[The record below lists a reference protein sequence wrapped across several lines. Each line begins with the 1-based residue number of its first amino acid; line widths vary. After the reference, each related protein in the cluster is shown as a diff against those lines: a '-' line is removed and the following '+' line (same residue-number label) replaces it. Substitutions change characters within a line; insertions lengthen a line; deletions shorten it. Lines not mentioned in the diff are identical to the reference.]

1 MKKGI
6 LLPILTLFLA
16 AAVLFGLS
24 FGLEGL
30 AEAKREAVRLEYM
43 RNLLQGSEHFVQEP
57 YAGEDANIVAVF
69 KAENGF
75 VVETCTQGYAG
86 PISMLVAVSLEGK
99 VMGLVVTDLSE
110 TPGLG
115 TQVLTDHAF
124 LAQFLN
130 TDGDVTV
137 GTGADAFSGATG
149 SAGSDSGVY
158 VDAISGATVTSK
170 AIQRSIRSAV
180 AFVTGAEADS
190 GATSWGG

>member
-6 LLPILTLFLA
+6 LLPLLVIVVVAVTLFTLSA
-16 AAVLFGLS
+16 GL
-24 FGLEGL
+24 GDVADQRLQED
-30 AEAKREAVRLEYM
+30 RLELM
-43 RNLLQGSEHFVQEP
+43 QTVLPGSKNFAEEA
-57 YAGEDANIVAVF
+57 YTGDDANIRRVY
-69 KAENGF
+69 KAETGF

-86 PISMLVAVSLEGK
+86 PVTMLVAVSNDGK
-99 VMGLVVTDLSE
+99 VVGLVVTDLSE

-137 GTGADAFSGATG
+137 GKGEDAFSGATG
-149 SAGSDSGVY
+149 GSSDSGVY
-158 VDAISGATVTSK
+158 VDGVTGATVTSK
-170 AIQRSIRSAV
+170 AIARSIRSAV
-180 AFVTGAEADS
+180 AYVTGAEVDS

>member
-6 LLPILTLFLA
+6 LLPVLTILVA

-24 FGLEGL
+24 FGLRGVAAARE
-30 AEAKREAVRLEYM
+30 EAIRLEYM
-43 RNLLQGSEHFVQEP
+43 RNILQGSEHFVEEP
-57 YAGEDANIVAVF
+57 YAGDDGTIVAVF

-86 PISMLVAVSLEGK
+86 PISMLVAVSNEGK
-99 VMGLVVTDLSE
+99 VVGLVVTDLSE
-110 TPGLG
+110 TAGLG
-115 TQVLTDHAF
+115 TQVLTDHGF

-149 SAGSDSGVY
+149 SAASDSGVY

-170 AIQRSIRSAV
+170 AIQRSVRSAV
-180 AFVTGAEADS
+180 AYVTGAEADS